1 MQLAFSQQYDD
12 LYTEEN
18 FPKQKY
24 KVFVLI
30 FQINDY
36 H

>member
-1 MQLAFSQQYDD
+1 MQSAFSQQYDD
-12 LYTEEN
+12 LYKEAN

-24 KVFVLI
+24 IVFVLI
-30 FQINDY
+30 SQINDY